1 MMRTP
6 RRRLSAHGCPFRE
19 RSTAVPPRACLTAK
33 ARAET
38 VRLVSGDN
46 RSIAS
51 VAASF
56 GVSWDTVMRAVRDD
70 AQRVLATTTGTGG
83 RVRPGRDRMN
93 PSRSHTRR
101 RYVTVFVD
109 LDRHRVIDVVAGRHA
124 AAVTGWLEQ
133 QDPSWRGQVTTVALD
148 PHAGYRT
155 AVTDR
160 RVGFDNAQLVADC
173 FHVVKLANAAI
184 DDVRRRVQQETLGH
198 RGHKHDPL
206 YRIRRALLAGIER
219 LDDDA
224 LGRIRVALAAGDPYD
239 EVGCAWL
246 AKELVRD
253 IFATPD
259 PELAVRRLVAFYDW
273 VADVEVPELIRLA
286 TTLSR
291 WQDEILAYHHT
302 GGVSSA
308 RVEAI
313 NLDVKN
319 IKRVA
324 RGFTNFDNY
333 RARIISRLGQTW
345 QAPTT
350 ARLRG
355 PHALAL
361 AA

>member
-101 RYVTVFVD
+101 RYLTVFVD
-109 LDRHRVIDVVAGRHA
+109 LDRHRDIDVVAGRHA

-133 QDPSWRGQVTTVALD
+133 QDPAWRELVTTVA
-148 PHAGYRT
+148 
-155 AVTDR
+155 
-160 RVGFDNAQLVADC
+160 
-173 FHVVKLANAAI
+173 
-184 DDVRRRVQQETLGH
+184 
-198 RGHKHDPL
+198 
-206 YRIRRALLAGIER
+206 
-219 LDDDA
+219 
-224 LGRIRVALAAGDPYD
+224 
-239 EVGCAWL
+239 
-246 AKELVRD
+246 
-253 IFATPD
+253 
-259 PELAVRRLVAFYDW
+259 
-273 VADVEVPELIRLA
+273 
-286 TTLSR
+286 
-291 WQDEILAYHHT
+291 T
-302 GGVSSA
+302 GGVPSA

-313 NLDVKN
+313 SLRPSRLPSKEADPEG
-319 IKRVA
+319 RLTD

-333 RARIISRLGQTW
+333 RARIISRLGQTGRLPQPPDSEAQTPSPW
-345 QAPTT
+345 QRDPPSRRAPEVT
-350 ARLRG
+350 ATALTLR
-355 PHALAL
+355 PRDVCR
-361 AA
+361 